1 MTGVNFVTNEKG
13 QRTAVQISL
22 KKWNDLQKD
31 LKKIEFLS
39 DLKKSFEE
47 MELHSKGKLKSPTAR
62 QLLSQ
67 L

>member
-13 QRTAVQISL
+13 QKTAVQISL
-22 KKWNDLQKD
+22 KRWNDLQKD
-31 LKKIEFLS
+31 LKKLEILE
-39 DLKKSFEE
+39 DLKQAFNEKDK
-47 MELHSKGKLKSPTAR
+47 HVKGKLKSPTTK

>member
-1 MTGVNFVTNEKG
+1 MTRVNLANDKG
-13 QRTAVQISL
+13 QRAAVLIPR

-31 LKKIEFLS
+31 LKVLGLLS
-39 DLKKSFEE
+39 DLKKSFQE
-47 MELHSKGKLKSPTAR
+47 MELHSKGKLKSPTAK